1 MSFLQGNTSKSGLLD
16 DILSKCE
23 DNTGKYVNQGTYGIG
38 FMFSISKEK
47 ESPITLMTLDNRIET
62 GSEMD

>member
-23 DNTGKYVNQGTYGIG
+23 DNTGKYEIRVHMVLVLCFLYQ
-38 FMFSISKEK
+38 KK
-47 ESPITLMTLDNRIET
+47 KKAQLR
-62 GSEMD
+62 